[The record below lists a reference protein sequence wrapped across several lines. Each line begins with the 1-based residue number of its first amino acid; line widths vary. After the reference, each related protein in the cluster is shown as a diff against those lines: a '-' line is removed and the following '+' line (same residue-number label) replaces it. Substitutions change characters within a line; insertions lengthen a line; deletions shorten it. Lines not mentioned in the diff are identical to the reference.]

1 MVVVVVAAITLIVVV
16 AVVVVGYIR
25 VSSRLKFLNVYI
37 GHISSLN
44 TFINVPFKQLS
55 QSSSGNVRA
64 AQIVGLSRHMTSLRI
79 IFSESVF

>member
-44 TFINVPFKQLS
+44 TFINVPF
-55 QSSSGNVRA
+55 A
-64 AQIVGLSRHMTSLRI
+64 
-79 IFSESVF
+79 IFWHLFVTFGYFC